1 MGSPN
6 LLIKNKNPVK
16 IRLFYDTYMWVFVT
30 SVPCPK
36 IENLYDSLRSGD
48 QIRTELLLFL
58 FFFS

>member
-36 IENLYDSLRSGD
+36 IENLYDSLRSGED
-48 QIRTELLLFL
+48 QNRASTVS